1 VNKPRNETNG
11 TGVNNGVIKPIKN
24 MRITNGQGYMG
35 GKMNGIEEK
44 RMEITRNVYVM
55 NSPILTDWGVYS
67 FKEISISEVK
77 ALLSGVNFVSAIGHE
92 GTATVMSQLTG
103 IKIPV
108 NRISIKMNRGDIA
121 IIFRLLVRLPEGK
134 VLSDQELKDLPYS
147 FGLLTIW

>member
-35 GKMNGIEEK
+35 GKMNEIEEK